1 MNTKYDNV
9 CQSLDTKGL
18 MEGLDIGLRVQD
30 LRAEALSLIIV

>member
-1 MNTKYDNV
+1 MNTKCNNV